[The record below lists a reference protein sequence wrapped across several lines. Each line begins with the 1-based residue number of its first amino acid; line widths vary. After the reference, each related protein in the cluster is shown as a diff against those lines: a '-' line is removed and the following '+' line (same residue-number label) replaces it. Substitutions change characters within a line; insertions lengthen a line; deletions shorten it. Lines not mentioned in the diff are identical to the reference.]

1 MDFLVNLAILL
12 AIIVP
17 LVLAHE
23 VGHFVT
29 ARRAGVTVHEF
40 GIGFPPRALVLH
52 RGKDTIYS
60 LNWLPIGGFV
70 RLEGEEGE
78 SLDPRAFVNQ
88 RLGTRLGILLA
99 GVVVNLALAW
109 LIFTLIALFAQPIWN
124 MRVNEVVPGSPAERA
139 GLVASNVVGESEPI
153 ELLDADGRPTGETR
167 SFPVYDEAGDVILA
181 IDGRQFPIFD
191 DLTGSAA
198 SGGRSGPLAYL
209 VAHAG
214 QSVTLSIE
222 HADGSRDDV
231 VVTLRSPEEVA
242 AGNGALGFLP
252 GAEYGQRQNGILE
265 AAAIGLQRTVEASTL
280 ILRGIAELIG
290 ALFAG
295 PGTELPVAGPLGIAD
310 LVGGVRESAPPVVL
324 VWLVGLL
331 SANLAVIN
339 ILPFPPMDGGR
350 IAMALVQAVS
360 RNGVSPAAERTVYL
374 TGFVMLMTLLVIVT
388 VADINRL
395 GA

>member
-1 MDFLVNLAILL
+1 
-12 AIIVP
+12 
-17 LVLAHE
+17 
-23 VGHFVT
+23 
-29 ARRAGVTVHEF
+29 
-40 GIGFPPRALVLH
+40 
-52 RGKDTIYS
+52 
-60 LNWLPIGGFV
+60 
-70 RLEGEEGE
+70 
-78 SLDPRAFVNQ
+78 
-88 RLGTRLGILLA
+88 
-99 GVVVNLALAW
+99 
-109 LIFTLIALFAQPIWN
+109 
-124 MRVNEVVPGSPAERA
+124 
-139 GLVASNVVGESEPI
+139 
-153 ELLDADGRPTGETR
+153 
-167 SFPVYDEAGDVILA
+167 
-181 IDGRQFPIFD
+181 
-191 DLTGSAA
+191 
-198 SGGRSGPLAYL
+198 
-209 VAHAG
+209 
-214 QSVTLSIE
+214 VTLSIG

-252 GAEYGQRQNGILE
+252 GAEYGERQNGIVE

-280 ILRGIAELIG
+280 ILRGVAELIG